1 MVYNITEKETQP
13 TVRSHNNGSTEEL
26 LDRFAVSEIVKGWP
40 LYRDASEWNNYRDC
54 FSEEGTYIFTTWSGG
69 MDIDEFIEVSK
80 QGRANGD
87 FIMHR
92 ECGTLVDLNKTR
104 DRAVAKMKTTIT
116 QRFIQDGVTFDVDCD
131 NRFIF
136 FCQRELSKATGR
148 TGWKARYYKVIYEKD
163 RIIPVDGRN
172 APVFTDEET
181 GIYPEGYKYLGAAQ
195 ARLGHKVMT
204 DLPTLDSEG
213 LTKMYRAMDTWL
225 EGGDPE
231 SLLGIKR

>member
-1 MVYNITEKETQP
+1 
-13 TVRSHNNGSTEEL
+13 
-26 LDRFAVSEIVKGWP
+26 
-40 LYRDASEWNNYRDC
+40 
-54 FSEEGTYIFTTWSGG
+54 

-80 QGRANGD
+80 KGRANGD

-92 ECGTLVDLNKTR
+92 ECGTLVDLNKAR

-116 QRFIQDGVTFDVDCD
+116 QRFIQGGVTFDVDCD

-136 FCQRELSKATGR
+136 FCQKETSKATGQ

-163 RIIPVDGRN
+163 RVVPVDGKN
-172 APVFTDEET
+172 APVFTDEEI

-195 ARLGHKVMT
+195 ARLGHKVLT
-204 DLPTLDSEG
+204 DLPTMDNEG
-213 LTKMYRAMDTWL
+213 LTRMYQAMNTWL

-231 SLLGIKR
+231 PLLGIKR